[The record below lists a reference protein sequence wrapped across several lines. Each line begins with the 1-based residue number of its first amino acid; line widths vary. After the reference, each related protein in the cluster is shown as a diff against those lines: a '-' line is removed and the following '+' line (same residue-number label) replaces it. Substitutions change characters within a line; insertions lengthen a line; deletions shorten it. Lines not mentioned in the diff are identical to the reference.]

1 MKAGG
6 GRYNESMRRPPRRK
20 PPEDLTPSGPYL
32 EMWRALTP
40 AQRLR
45 RAWRLRRRLRNLE
58 AIHDAKTFPE
68 L

>member
-1 MKAGG
+1 MA
-6 GRYNESMRRPPRRK
+6 RRK
-20 PPEDLTPSGPYL
+20 PPRPVEAFAPTDPYR
-32 EMWRALTP
+32 EMWLSLTP

-45 RAWRLRRRLRNLE
+45 RAWRLRRRLKNIQ

>member
-1 MKAGG
+1 MDPMKRA
-6 GRYNESMRRPPRRK
+6 SSHPPGPAR
-20 PPEDLTPSGPYL
+20 DLEAELGVSAPYVL
-32 EMWRALTP
+32 AWRALTP

-45 RAWRLRRRLRNLE
+45 RAWRLRSRLKNPA